1 MCKIVGNRS
10 LRINFHNTESIRIIK
25 LNEQIPGEIGS
36 IECEEKMCFQA
47 VKSVVKITQALIFAN
62 YDYWH

>member
-36 IECEEKMCFQA
+36 IECEEKCSLKSA
-47 VKSVVKITQALIFAN
+47 VKMTQALIFAN